1 MCTRRQSSTG
11 TMICVLTAL
20 VAGCGGGGSS
30 STSSTISVSLSQTSA
45 TVQVRATASFSATVT
60 NDSANM
66 GVAWIVSCPH
76 SPCGAVSPTVT
87 ASGAATLYP
96 PPDLAPRDLKVTLK
110 ASTLADH
117 SKAAV
122 ATLAVPGFAV

>member
-30 STSSTISVSLSQTSA
+30 STSSTISVSLSQASA

-66 GVAWIVSCPH
+66 GVAGSVSVPQ
-76 SPCGAVSPTVT
+76 SAGGAVSQTVT
-87 ASGAATLYP
+87 ASGAATIYTA
-96 PPDLAPRDLKVTLK
+96 PDLPP
-110 ASTLADH
+110 SH
-117 SKAAV
+117 
-122 ATLAVPGFAV
+122 